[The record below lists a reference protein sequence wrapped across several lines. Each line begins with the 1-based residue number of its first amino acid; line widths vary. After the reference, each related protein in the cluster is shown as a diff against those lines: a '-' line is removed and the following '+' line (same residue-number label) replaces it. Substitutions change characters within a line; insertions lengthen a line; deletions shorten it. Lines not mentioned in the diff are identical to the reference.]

1 MAWLRRAN
9 ENNVD
14 LNRNFL
20 PEGEYRGAPSHYA
33 MLDSFL
39 NPKSEPSQDFF
50 LLRAAALAL
59 RYGMSTLTQAIAG
72 GQYEYPKGLFFGGKK
87 REEGVQ
93 KYYAFLSE
101 HLAPAKRILAID
113 VHTGLGPFGQDSLAV
128 ERADYDDL
136 RRIFGSRIM
145 LSEPKYG
152 AAYRIRGGHQDLLSA
167 AAAGKDIRF
176 VTQEFGTYSPIK
188 VLRAL
193 REENRWHHYGGGTM
207 EHPCK
212 PGLKEIFCPQSEG
225 WRTSTLARGRDVVEK
240 ALEALKTRGQ

>member
-1 MAWLRRAN
+1 
-9 ENNVD
+9 
-14 LNRNFL
+14 
-20 PEGEYRGAPSHYA
+20 
-33 MLDSFL
+33 
-39 NPKSEPSQDFF
+39 
-50 LLRAAALAL
+50 
-59 RYGMSTLTQAIAG
+59 
-72 GQYEYPKGLFFGGKK
+72 
-87 REEGVQ
+87 
-93 KYYAFLSE
+93 
-101 HLAPAKRILAID
+101 
-113 VHTGLGPFGQDSLAV
+113 V